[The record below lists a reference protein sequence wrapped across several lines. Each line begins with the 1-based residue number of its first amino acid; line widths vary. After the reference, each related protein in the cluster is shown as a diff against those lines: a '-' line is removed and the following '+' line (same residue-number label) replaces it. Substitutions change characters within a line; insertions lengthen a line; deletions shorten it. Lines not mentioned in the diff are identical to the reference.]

1 LGHDGNM
8 TTELWQR
15 GALELAGMIADGS
28 TTSMD
33 VLNAHLERVEQVN
46 GHLNAVVR
54 LLTDQARVAAQAADA
69 AVAAGADL
77 GPFHGVP
84 ITVKE
89 NIDLA
94 GTPTTQGLEI
104 LADAVADRDAPVV
117 ARMRAAG
124 AIPFARTNLPDLG
137 LRIHTD
143 SQLHGLTRNPWNPS
157 VTAGGSSGGEASAL
171 ASGMSPFGIG
181 NDIGGSLR
189 NPAHCCGVASIKPT
203 TGVVAM
209 ATVIPPL
216 DRMLSS
222 QLMLAEGPMARRVG
236 DVRRGLEVMAAMDP
250 RDPNSL
256 PVMLRTPPLNRPLR
270 IAVLADP
277 PGGDTDLG
285 IANVI
290 RTAAE
295 HLAAAGHQ
303 VTEATPPLYEESLQV
318 WAALLLS
325 DLRSQREL
333 LDMVIGEAGRR
344 VLDNLDAKVPT
355 MDAAGVMNI
364 HPMRFGIM
372 RAWSEFFTT
381 YDLVISPT
389 WAHPAFPHDADLNA
403 DFGDMLLETFRPVL
417 PANLLGLPA
426 AVVPGGI
433 ANSLPVGVQVMGE
446 RFDDLICL
454 HAAEQI
460 ETAVGPLTPINPITS
475 TSA

>member
-1 LGHDGNM
+1 M

-15 GALELAGMIADGS
+15 GALELAAMIANGS
-28 TTSMD
+28 TTSVD
-33 VLNAHLERVEQVN
+33 VLNAHLERVETVN
-46 GHLNAVVR
+46 GHLNAIVR
-54 LLTDQARVAAQAADA
+54 LLSDEARAAAEAADA
-69 AVAAGADL
+69 AVAAGAEL

-143 SQLHGLTRNPWNPS
+143 SQLHGLTRNPWNPA

-189 NPAHCCGVASIKPT
+189 NPAHCCGVVSMKPT
-203 TGVVAM
+203 TGVVPM

-222 QLMLAEGPMARRVG
+222 QLMLAEGPMARRVS
-236 DVRRGLEVMAAMDP
+236 DLRRGLEVMAGMDP

-256 PVMLRTPPLNRPLR
+256 PVTLRAPNPDQPLR

-277 PGGDTDLG
+277 PGGGTDPG
-285 IANVI
+285 IAAVVL
-290 RTAAE
+290 AAAQ
-295 HLAAAGHQ
+295 HLAAAGHH
-303 VTEATPPLYEESLQV
+303 VSEATPPLYEESLLV
-318 WAALLLS
+318 WAAVLMA
-325 DLRSQREL
+325 DLRAQREL
-333 LDMVIGEAGRR
+333 LNMVIGGAGKQ
-344 VLDNLDAKVPT
+344 VLDNLDAKVST
-355 MDAAGVMNI
+355 MDTAAVSDI

-372 RAWSEFFTT
+372 RAWSEFFTD
-381 YDLVISPT
+381 YDLIISPT
-389 WAHPAFPHDADLNA
+389 WAHPAFAHDADLNP

-426 AVVPGGI
+426 AVVPGGVV
-433 ANSLPVGVQVMGE
+433 NGLPVGVQVIGE
-446 RFDDLICL
+446 RFSDLICL
-454 HAAEQI
+454 HGAEQI
-460 ETAVGPLTPINPITS
+460 EAAVGPITPIDPIVI
-475 TSA
+475 APA